1 MVAQQNRPKQQE
13 SVSRKPTQNEY
24 QIAISTCYSKKSL
37 YFQNIEQFASR
48 WNETTPL
55 QSCAQQQPELQLNM
69 NSQGGFVPQ
78 FINNSPTSR
87 AENNPSPGSDSSF
100 QVS

>member
-1 MVAQQNRPKQQE
+1 MVAQQNRPKPQE
-13 SVSRKPTQNEY
+13 SVLRGSNQDVY
-24 QIAISTCYSKKSL
+24 QIAIPTCYSDKSSYL
-37 YFQNIEQFASR
+37 QNIEQFGSR

-87 AENNPSPGSDSSF
+87 AESNPSPGSDSSF